1 MWIEVFRSGTH
12 TDNKGNQNTYD
23 IDSIARI
30 AENYNE
36 KIKNSPNLKLP
47 LLKGHNQ
54 DSEKLGLINQ
64 LTLNNDR
71 LLADIDISDQETI
84 AKIKESTIQNVSL
97 ALNGLDIS
105 HIGLL
110 ENELPAIE
118 DLKPIQETIDTSML
132 ETKPKQND
140 LSNIMNEYTRISKN
154 LSPVSKELSENI
166 LSNLKELPEEQ
177 FQSISNNFL
186 KLIDDLN
193 KSYLTRQYSQYKSD
207 LVFESELNTNLTSSD
222 RQILHIEIMNQLKRY
237 PELNYE
243 QALLKIIK

>member
-1 MWIEVFRSGTH
+1 MWIEVFKSGTH

-47 LLKGHNQ
+47 LQKGHNQ

-110 ENELPAIE
+110 ENELPALE
-118 DLKPIQETIDTSML
+118 NLKPIQETVDKSEIKSDIIQNDISQL
-132 ETKPKQND
+132 QND
-140 LSNIMNEYTRISKN
+140 LSKISNN
-154 LSPVSKELSENI
+154 LSPVSIELANNI
-166 LSNLKELPEEQ
+166 INNLKDLPKES
-177 FQSISNNFL
+177 FQSIGNDLL
-186 KLIDDLN
+186 KFVDDLN
-193 KSYLTRQYSQYKSD
+193 KSYLTREYSQYNSGITYQ
-207 LVFESELNTNLTSSD
+207 FEFQPQENFSD
-222 RQILHIEIMNQLKRY
+222 RNFLHLEVMKHLKRN
-237 PELNYE
+237 PELSYE
-243 QALLKIIK
+243 QALLKVVQ